1 MEDVF
6 AAWRPLGFV
15 DARKCAKK
23 TLMQDKLRQAPPVR
37 VVADAP
43 TEPKAFLEWSSR
55 QPEGFK
61 YELSRGQVTEAMIW
75 VTRAHLRICTNLVLE
90 LSRLLDPERYLIGS
104 ADFALQTPF
113 GIRAPDVI
121 VEPMTAELDQRI
133 SINPV
138 FLAEVLSPAS
148 VAIDFAEK
156 IPEYTAIPSLLA
168 YLICSQDLPIVW
180 LLARDSGT
188 WPGKPEPI
196 VGRNA
201 TVPLPGLGIEVSMA
215 TLYHGIPDPL

>member
-1 MEDVF
+1 
-6 AAWRPLGFV
+6 
-15 DARKCAKK
+15 
-23 TLMQDKLRQAPPVR
+23 MQDKLRKTPPVR

-61 YELSRGQVTEAMIW
+61 YELSRGQVTEMMIW

-104 ADFALQTPF
+104 ADFAVQTPF

-138 FLAEVLSPAS
+138 FLTEVLSPAS

-168 YLICSQDLPIVW
+168 YLICSQDLPMVW
-180 LLARDSGT
+180 LLARDGGV
-188 WPGKPEPI
+188 WPDKPQPI
-196 VGRNA
+196 EGRNE
-201 TVPLPGLGIEVSMA
+201 TVPVAGLGVELSMA
-215 TLYHGIPDPL
+215 ALYHGIPDPA